1 MLTSVFGIS
10 IKYEAW
16 NHQDSLPVY
25 IAGSYN
31 FHTAYIG
38 NRRCIMLTPT
48 EELATLPALK
58 KQITKIQQID
68 NVPVVFELTTVS
80 NYRRKSLI
88 ENNIPFVTD
97 KQVFLPFIGTM
108 LSDEKEPQKL
118 TGKFVYSTQQLFLF
132 YLYSKKKRLYIS
144 EAGKVLPFTAMTLT
158 RAVKQLETTD
168 LFLVAKDG
176 VNKFIE
182 SKYKRDELFEKAKV
196 YLTTPVRKA
205 GYIDKTQ
212 VTENMVF
219 AGETALSEKTM
230 LNPSRVVT
238 YAISEKDY
246 DKTLLTDELID
257 PDKQVRLELWAY
269 NPKQFSE
276 DNSADDISIVLSFG
290 DTNDERIEEAVD
302 ELLKTGQLM
311 VDGIPVLSPTC
322 LIPFKAKA
330 WMDLKERKLNG
341 EQVDSKNIKKHKN
354 DVFRLAQL
362 ITANTR
368 QVLSPE
374 IAEDMKKFLSEIA
387 DETVDLKSLGIRG
400 TDKKK
405 MTDMLYQCYGL
416 KDNT

>member
-31 FHTAYIG
+31 FYTAHIG
-38 NRRCIMLTPT
+38 NRRCIMLAPT

-58 KQITKIQQID
+58 KQIVKIQQID
-68 NVPVVFELTTVS
+68 NVPVVFELATVS

-88 ENNIPFVTD
+88 ENNIPFITD

-108 LSDEKEPQKL
+108 LMDENEPVKRIE
-118 TGKFVYSTQQLFLF
+118 KFVYSTQQLFLF

-144 EAGKVLPFTAMTLT
+144 EAGRVLPFTAMTLT
-158 RAVKQLETTD
+158 RAVKQLEATD

-196 YLTTPVRKA
+196 YLMTPVRKT

-257 PDKQVRLELWAY
+257 PNKQVRLELWAY
-269 NPKQFSE
+269 SPKQFSE
-276 DNSADDISIVLSFG
+276 DNSADDISIVLSFT

-302 ELLKTGQLM
+302 ELQERR
-311 VDGIPVLSPTC
+311 
-322 LIPFKAKA
+322 
-330 WMDLKERKLNG
+330 LKE
-341 EQVDSKNIKKHKN
+341 
-354 DVFRLAQL
+354 
-362 ITANTR
+362 
-368 QVLSPE
+368 
-374 IAEDMKKFLSEIA
+374 
-387 DETVDLKSLGIRG
+387 
-400 TDKKK
+400 
-405 MTDMLYQCYGL
+405 
-416 KDNT
+416 